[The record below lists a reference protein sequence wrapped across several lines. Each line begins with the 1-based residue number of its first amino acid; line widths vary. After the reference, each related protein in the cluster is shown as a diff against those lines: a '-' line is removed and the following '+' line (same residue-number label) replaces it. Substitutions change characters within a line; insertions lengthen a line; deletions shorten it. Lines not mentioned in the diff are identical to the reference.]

1 MSYRIAVDTGGTF
14 TDVVVADA
22 DGRLTVGKAL
32 TTRARTYEGFS
43 GALAN
48 AAENIG
54 VPVESL
60 LGESEVLIYGTTI
73 ATNAIVENKTAKTA
87 LLVTEGFPDT
97 LLYRQGG
104 KREPLNLAMEF
115 PPPYVPRR
123 LTFEIPERI
132 NAEGGVE
139 TALDETVARAV
150 IKGLPRMNIEAVA
163 VSLLWSIVNPEHEV
177 RLGELI
183 AEAMPGIP
191 YTLSHQ
197 LNPIIREYPRTS
209 STAIDASLK
218 PLMQSHLSEF
228 ENDLR
233 AANYQGEILV
243 SSCSGGAMHVEDV
256 VEKPIYTVKS
266 GPAMAPLAGIA
277 YAEAEG
283 EGNDVIII
291 DSGGTT
297 FDVSL
302 VRAGQIKFTRETWL
316 LGELIGHNLGLSSVD
331 VRSVGAGGGSIAWV
345 DSGGLLRVGPKSA
358 GAVPGPACYGRGGTE
373 ATVTDAAVILGY
385 IDPDFFLGGRMALDV
400 AAAQNAIAAIANQ
413 SDMSAEQAAFAII
426 TIAGEQMIKAIQEIT
441 VQDGVNPAE
450 SILVAGGGAAGLN
463 ILPIAKALGCAKV
476 LVPRTAGALSAC
488 GGQYSNIAAEF
499 SASQYAHSGNFDFDG
514 VGRALGGIRQQIAAF
529 SEQLRGRG
537 IDKFES
543 EFFVEARYINQQ
555 WEMEF
560 AMPLEKIENAADVEA
575 LVQEFHN
582 VHFRRY
588 AVKEEGGAI
597 ECVNWKGRLTAILD
611 KPALAKDR
619 VGVATVPKATR
630 VSKAFF
636 GGAEAE
642 EAPIYVGT
650 LLNPG
655 ARISG
660 PAIIEEP
667 TTTIVV
673 YPGATACVTE
683 RRNYLLET
691 ETESRA

>member
-1 MSYRIAVDTGGTF
+1 MGYRIAVDTGGTF

-22 DGRLTVGKAL
+22 QGHLVVGKAL
-32 TTRARTYEGFS
+32 TTPERSYDGFS
-43 GALAN
+43 AALTN
-48 AAENIG
+48 AAEIIG
-54 VPVESL
+54 VPVVTL
-60 LGESEVLIYGTTI
+60 LGETEVLIYGTTRS
-73 ATNAIVENKTAKTA
+73 TNSIVEKKTAKTA
-87 LLVTEGFPDT
+87 LLVTEGFPDI

-104 KREPLNLAMEF
+104 KREPLNIVIEF

-139 TALDETVARAV
+139 TALDEAAARAT
-150 IKGLPRMNIEAVA
+150 IAGLANMNIEAVA
-163 VSLLWSIVNPEHEV
+163 VSLLWSIVNSAHEK

-183 AEAMPGIP
+183 AEILPGIP

-218 PLMQSHLSEF
+218 PLMQHHLSGF
-228 ENDLR
+228 ESDLR

-243 SSCSGGAMHVEDV
+243 SACSGGVMHVKDV

-283 EGNDVIII
+283 EGNDVIIV
-291 DSGGTT
+291 DTGGTT
-297 FDVSL
+297 FDVSM

-316 LGELIGHNLGLSSVD
+316 LGEWIGHNLGLSSVD
-331 VRSVGAGGGSIAWV
+331 VRSVGAGGGSIAWI

-358 GAVPGPACYGRGGTE
+358 GAMPGPACYGRGGTE
-373 ATVTDAAVILGY
+373 ATVTDAAVVLGY
-385 IDPDFFLGGRMALDV
+385 IDPHFFLGGRMALDV
-400 AAAQNAIAAIANQ
+400 AAARKAVSAIADQ
-413 SDMSAEQAAFAII
+413 SKLSVEQAAFAII

-488 GGQYSNIAAEF
+488 GGQYSNIVAEF
-499 SASQYAHSGNFDFDG
+499 SASQYAHSGNFDFAG
-514 VGRALGGIRQQIAAF
+514 VDRALGGITQQIEAF
-529 SEQLRGRG
+529 SEELRERG
-537 IDKFES
+537 INQFKS
-543 EFFVEARYINQQ
+543 EYFVEARYINQQ

-560 AMPLEKIENAADVEA
+560 AMPLETVKSAADVEV
-575 LVQEFHN
+575 LVQAFHD

-588 AVKEEGGAI
+588 AMKEEGGAI

-611 KPALAKDR
+611 KPNLPEEAAGEL
-619 VGVATVPKATR
+619 KAPEARR
-630 VSKAFF
+630 VSKTYF
-636 GGAEAE
+636 GGDDALDALV
-642 EAPIYVGT
+642 YVGT
-650 LLNPG
+650 DLSPG
-655 ARISG
+655 AVIAG

-673 YPGATACVTE
+673 YPGATARVTA
-683 RRNYLLET
+683 RRNYMLET
-691 ETESRA
+691 ETESKA

>member
-22 DGRLTVGKAL
+22 QGHLVVGKAL
-32 TTRARTYEGFS
+32 TTPDRSYEGFS
-43 GALAN
+43 AALAN
-48 AAENIG
+48 AAEIID
-54 VPVESL
+54 VPVANL
-60 LGESEVLIYGTTI
+60 LGETEVLIYGTTRS
-73 ATNAIVENKTAKTA
+73 TNSIIEKKTAKTA
-87 LLVTEGFPDT
+87 LLVTEGFPDI

-104 KREPLNLAMEF
+104 KREPLNIVIEF

-132 NAEGGVE
+132 NSEGGVE
-139 TALDETVARAV
+139 TALDEAAARA
-150 IKGLPRMNIEAVA
+150 IIAGLVNMNIEAVS
-163 VSLLWSIVNPEHEV
+163 VSLLWSIANSAHEK

-183 AEAMPGIP
+183 AEILPGIP

-218 PLMQSHLSEF
+218 PLMQRHLTEF
-228 ENDLR
+228 ESDLR

-243 SSCSGGAMHVEDV
+243 SACSGGVMHVKDV

-283 EGNDVIII
+283 EGNDVIIV
-291 DSGGTT
+291 DTGGTT
-297 FDVSL
+297 FDVSM

-316 LGELIGHNLGLSSVD
+316 LGEWIGHNLGLSSVD
-331 VRSVGAGGGSIAWV
+331 VRSVGAGGGSIAWI

-358 GAVPGPACYGRGGTE
+358 GAMPGPACYGRGGTE
-373 ATVTDAAVILGY
+373 ATVTDAAVVLGY
-385 IDPDFFLGGRMALDV
+385 IDPNFFLGGRMALDV
-400 AAAQNAIAAIANQ
+400 SAARKAILAIAYQ
-413 SDMSAEQAAFAII
+413 SKMSAEQAAFAII

-488 GGQYSNIAAEF
+488 GGQYSNIVAEF
-499 SASQYAHSGNFDFDG
+499 SASQYAHSGNFDFAG
-514 VGRALGGIRQQIAAF
+514 VDRALGGISQQIETF
-529 SEQLRGRG
+529 SEELRGRG
-537 IDKFES
+537 ITQFNS

-555 WEMEF
+555 WEMEL
-560 AMPLEKIENAADVEA
+560 AMPLETIKSAADVEV
-575 LVQEFHN
+575 LVQAFHD

-588 AVKEEGGAI
+588 AMKEEGGAI
-597 ECVNWKGRLTAILD
+597 ECVNWKGRLTAILE
-611 KPALAKDR
+611 KPNLPEEIAGELKAPVAK
-619 VGVATVPKATR
+619 R
-630 VSKAFF
+630 VSKTYF
-636 GGAEAE
+636 GGGEALD
-642 EAPIYVGT
+642 APVYVGT
-650 LLNPG
+650 DLSPG
-655 ARISG
+655 AKISG

-673 YPGATACVTE
+673 YPGATARVTE
-683 RRNYLLET
+683 RRNYMLET
-691 ETESRA
+691 ETEIKA

>member
-22 DGRLTVGKAL
+22 QGHLVVGKSL
-32 TTRARTYEGFS
+32 TTPERTYDGFS
-43 GALAN
+43 AALAN
-48 AAENIG
+48 AAEIIS
-54 VPVESL
+54 VPVETL
-60 LGESEVLIYGTTI
+60 LGETEVLIYGTTRS
-73 ATNAIVENKTAKTA
+73 TNSIVEKKTAKTA
-87 LLVTEGFPDT
+87 LLLTEGFPDI

-104 KREPLNLAMEF
+104 KREPLNLEMEF

-132 NAEGGVE
+132 NAEGGIE
-139 TALDETVARAV
+139 KALDEAVARD
-150 IKGLPRMNIEAVA
+150 IIMGLVKMNIEAVA
-163 VSLLWSIVNPEHEV
+163 VSLLWSIANSAHEK
-177 RLGELI
+177 RLGKLI
-183 AEAMPGIP
+183 AEILPGIP

-228 ENDLR
+228 ESDLR

-243 SSCSGGAMHVEDV
+243 SACSGGVMHVKDV

-277 YAEAEG
+277 YAEAER
-283 EGNDVIII
+283 EGNDVIIV
-291 DSGGTT
+291 DTGGTT
-297 FDVSL
+297 FDVSM

-316 LGELIGHNLGLSSVD
+316 LGEWIGHNLGLSSVD
-331 VRSVGAGGGSIAWV
+331 VRSVGAGGGSIAWI

-358 GAVPGPACYGRGGTE
+358 GAVPGPACYGRGGEE
-373 ATVTDAAVILGY
+373 ATVTDAAVVLGY
-385 IDPDFFLGGRMALDV
+385 IDPNFFLGGRMALDV
-400 AAAQNAIAAIANQ
+400 AAAHKAVSAIAYQIK
-413 SDMSAEQAAFAII
+413 MSAEQAAFAII

-450 SILVAGGGAAGLN
+450 SILVAGGGAAGIN

-488 GGQYSNIAAEF
+488 GGQYSDIVAEF
-499 SASQYAHSGNFDFDG
+499 SASQYAHSGNFDFTG
-514 VGRALGGIRQQIAAF
+514 VDRALSGIARKIDSF
-529 SEQLRGRG
+529 SEELRERG
-537 IDKFES
+537 ITQFNS
-543 EFFVEARYINQQ
+543 EYFVEARYINQQ

-560 AMPLEKIENAADVEA
+560 AMPQETVQNAADVEA
-575 LVQEFHN
+575 LVQTFHD

-588 AVKEEGGAI
+588 AMKEEGGAI
-597 ECVNWKGRLTAILD
+597 ECVNWKGRLSAILN
-611 KPALAKDR
+611 KPNSQEETVGESMAPEAK
-619 VGVATVPKATR
+619 R
-630 VSKAFF
+630 VSQTYF
-636 GGAEAE
+636 GGDDALD
-642 EAPIYVGT
+642 APVYVGID
-650 LLNPG
+650 LSPG
-655 ARISG
+655 AKIAG

-673 YPGATACVTE
+673 YPGATARVTD
-683 RRNYLLET
+683 RRNYMLET
-691 ETESRA
+691 ETESKA

>member
-32 TTRARTYEGFS
+32 TTPERTYDGFS

-48 AAENIG
+48 AADIIG
-54 VPVESL
+54 VPVENL
-60 LGESEVLIYGTTI
+60 LGAGEVLIYGTTR
-73 ATNAIVENKTAKTA
+73 ATNSIIENKTAKTA
-87 LLVTEGFPDT
+87 LLVTQGFPDT

-139 TALDETVARAV
+139 TALDEAVARAV
-150 IKGLPRMNIEAVA
+150 IEGLPLMNIETVA
-163 VSLLWSIVNPEHEV
+163 VSLLWSIVNPDHET
-177 RLGELI
+177 RLGEMI
-183 AEAMPGIP
+183 AEIMPGIP
-191 YTLSHQ
+191 YTLSHR

-228 ENDLR
+228 ESDLR
-233 AANYQGEILV
+233 GTNYQGEILV
-243 SSCSGGAMHVEDV
+243 SACSGGVMHVEDV

-283 EGNDVIII
+283 EGNDVIIV
-291 DSGGTT
+291 DTGGTT

-302 VRAGQIKFTRETWL
+302 VRAGQIKFTRETWI
-316 LGELIGHNLGLSSVD
+316 LGEWIGHNLGLSSVD
-331 VRSVGAGGGSIAWV
+331 VRSVGAGGGSIAWI
-345 DSGGLLRVGPKSA
+345 DSGGLLRVGPQSA
-358 GAVPGPACYGRGGTE
+358 GAVPGPTCYGQGGAE
-373 ATVTDAAVILGY
+373 ATVTDAAVVLGY

-400 AAAQNAIAAIANQ
+400 AAAKRAIGAIAEQ
-413 SDMSAEQAAFAII
+413 SQMSTEQAAFAII

-499 SASQYAHSGNFDFDG
+499 SASQYAHSGNFDFVG
-514 VGRALGGIRQQIAAF
+514 VERALGGIRRQIAEF
-529 SEQLRGRG
+529 SDQLRGRG
-537 IDKFES
+537 IDRFES

-560 AMPLEKIENAADVEA
+560 AMPLEKIESEADVEA
-575 LVQEFHN
+575 LVNQFHD

-611 KPALAKDR
+611 KPTLPGEAAGDGTAPTAKR
-619 VGVATVPKATR
+619 I
-630 VSKAFF
+630 SKTHF
-636 GGAEAE
+636 GGGEAVD
-642 EAPIYVGT
+642 APVYVGT
-650 LLNPG
+650 DLSPG
-655 ARISG
+655 AEIAG

-673 YPGATACVTE
+673 YPGATARVTE
-683 RRNYLLET
+683 RRNYVLET
-691 ETESRA
+691 EPERSA